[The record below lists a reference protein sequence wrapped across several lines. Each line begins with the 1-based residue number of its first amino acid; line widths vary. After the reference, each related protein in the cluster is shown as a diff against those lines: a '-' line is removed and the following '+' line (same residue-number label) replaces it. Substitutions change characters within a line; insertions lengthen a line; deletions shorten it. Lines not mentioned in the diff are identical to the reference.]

1 MPIPRILSDPTLSR
15 APKID
20 DDMMIFQNR
29 TKPSLLVEIVAEGAE
44 LRLGEIRWPVV
55 VYRRI
60 DSGMIYVRP
69 RAEFDAK
76 FAPVSEK

>member
-1 MPIPRILSDPTLSR
+1 MKYSC
-15 APKID
+15 
-20 DDMMIFQNR
+20 R
-29 TKPSLLVEIVAEGAE
+29 TKPSLVVEVVAESAE

-60 DSGMIYVRP
+60 DNGTIYVRP

-76 FAPVSEK
+76 FVAE